1 MALFNKD
8 AKTKSLQDRLA
19 ERIQNSVQS
28 SQAPYAPVTDKKDA
42 AVANVTNTLKK
53 TSTDPAAFT
62 AALQGKVNPAKKG
75 IDTKSV
81 DSQTTQQAVTQEA
94 GAQPTNR
101 ADNSYLDS
109 YYSKR
114 DETAGRT
121 GTTVTPGSVK
131 IDQSVFNDKSAD
143 STVKNTLLS
152 YYSKRQFENTPI
164 EAAPMSTVKP
174 TRVDNTIIGTAKT
187 YGGALGGGLTAINKF
202 AADRLNDTSDNVKGV
217 GITDYAVD
225 YYKDKDDEWLRKNL
239 NPATYKAV
247 TNAMRTN
254 ADMRKQALDQR
265 NATDALQ
272 LAGQENLRQAKEGTN
287 KIGETA
293 VNVSSNV
300 MEMSADRA
308 ITAALTAVGV
318 PAKISQYTPLYL
330 RSLGASN
337 LEARQDGATENQ
349 AFVYGNLAA
358 SLEVATETML
368 SPTNFAEAA
377 YGKGWL
383 GSGIGKSALS
393 TFSRKV
399 AKSPIGQSLIYA
411 VGNLGLAG
419 IEESGEEAVSGV
431 LTPLIKRITYDKDA
445 KLDPKEVGES
455 MLTAFIATVL
465 TGGAGVANTS
475 KAASVY
481 NNPTTVNSLIEIAKT
496 TQDEKTKAAKL
507 ATNLEKVVQ
516 DGGKPNNLEVVDL
529 IHYLNESGSEAQTNK
544 LYELADVDKSDSN
557 AKAQLNGAV
566 SLAMMNVNT
575 AMTDA
580 SNMSESSM
588 SSIDNEVNILANA
601 LVSEDVSDVL
611 KPSIAYTL
619 QSFNTTRTTANES
632 GPVGIRRGDTVSYHV
647 SQGVN
652 ETAPAGIEG
661 YDVVRK
667 HDNGTVDYIWTDD
680 FNGNAFPEITRQVTV
695 DARGKQTDTTPK
707 TATIINDKSTL
718 VPQNYTG
725 FNVEEQ
731 RANENYWK
739 EGRKRTGLS
748 YNTTQMNNKAYFNN
762 YWQMLQNAEANIANA
777 QGQEVNVNEG
787 VEAGAESSNP
797 DQGRVDVVPT
807 VEPSGRVREETR
819 ADVGI
824 NFINGIKQR
833 FGANGETA
841 ERLNRVEKI
850 YNSLAKNN
858 VKPVDAGQFAGEIGG
873 VAGTYVVPV
882 KGTSARSLSSLTK
895 KLKAAGFEKIKY
907 FAGDLIVADGNGN
920 IFPVN
925 GAFDGSTVYVCVD
938 NLYLTAEQIAD
949 HETFHKIIKDMGE
962 GFFNSVEAQMRQRD
976 SAAVD
981 TLLARYREKYDSPAM
996 TDRDLM
1002 EEIVCDAY
1010 GGMNIFQEGSGAEQF
1025 SDIVRAQG
1033 EVAIKGEE
1041 TETPQGVE
1049 NTEVAEIPETEQ
1061 GEQTAPEI
1069 TTEDVNAE
1077 APTAETTE
1085 ESVNTEPIR
1094 IKRSRDAEW
1103 EDVSREDAIAY
1114 GRELYG
1120 NLGNVKDPSRRLQ
1133 MVNNSIQ
1140 GYALTA
1146 EDVGGIESVDRDAKG
1161 AKVDAQTNAAIE
1173 KAAASDAN
1181 QEIWDEPN
1189 AKLIFSGK
1197 AKSPDAYKFEVVE
1210 EKPNGTVTHT
1220 FFDTEDKATAHAE
1233 GRNQKNKTGA
1243 AIVVNLDESGALDR
1257 AVDESSKANME
1268 AFEEDERRAQKY
1280 SMYQNKNGSKGGIP
1294 NASKTLVE
1302 TSKTSADITS
1312 TEGVSQA
1319 KNDVKFSRSFD
1330 SNGRNLTEDQAEYF
1344 KGSKI
1349 RDAEGNLFA
1358 LYHGTP
1364 NNFTVFDVSRSGENY
1379 DGWSQLGKGI
1389 YLAPDEK
1396 TAQHYADNA
1405 GRGRLT
1411 KVMPL
1416 YANLVNPFNVMNHVD
1431 FSIDDMAGKY
1441 GLNDYNVQF
1450 ISKYGYRFIDFLSEH
1465 DEPIMDYLKSKGFDG
1480 IWDSYNGKNPSQVVA
1495 FEPNQV
1501 KNIDNTNPTENADI
1515 RFSRSFDAAGRILS
1529 EEQETYF
1536 KDSRVRDDNG
1546 NLMPVYHGTDADFN
1560 IFDTSVSGGKNG
1572 TAEGFG
1578 IYLTND
1584 EEVSKHYG
1592 GRVIEGYANITRPAT
1607 SWQKTIKQ
1615 PELAKLIQKTCEM
1628 EADKMAA
1635 NDGYD
1640 DRAQALRD
1648 TWISNYVYTPEYST
1662 INGAYNAVARE
1673 ILKANDNDM
1682 DIIQEVIVGQGI
1694 RDYESAMQFYNEA
1707 LTPTTGIDGFW
1718 TKWSDA
1724 EGNETADV
1732 MLAFSSN
1739 QVKNLDNLTPTTNPD
1754 IRFSRAM
1761 DSNLRTLSDEQAE
1774 FFKDSKVRD
1783 RFGNLLA
1790 LRHGTASDFTV
1801 FDPSRSGNNYN
1812 GFSEFGPGI
1821 YLTPDVGMAKFYADK
1836 ATKISNGES
1845 KIMDLYANITN
1856 PFDVIKPIEFSI
1868 DDIAEKYNLHDY
1880 DVAEMTRWGDKLLK
1894 FLIDKGED
1902 TRAYLSG
1909 KGYDGIIV
1917 SWYENTPSQVIAF
1930 NPNQVK
1936 NIDNLTPTTNEDIRF
1951 SRKLA
1956 EDGTQLEIADFLM
1969 QTQNMDEDVANK
1981 NATQISSLGN
1991 IVVKDSTFGEKTI
2004 GKTLAVGFKEDLI
2017 KDGRTSLIGKTVESA
2032 DDLATIAQVFR
2043 NPRFETFRM
2052 FFVNDNGEV
2061 VYQTGVASGLVSQ
2074 TSVLGA
2080 NPYSFLTKL
2089 ARDAKRA
2096 GAVAYYGLHNH
2107 PSGNP
2112 EPSSEDYRAGSMLST
2127 FFNER
2132 NITRKGDV
2140 IINSN
2145 KYAVYDSVNWTVDIK
2160 PLNENIKDELL
2171 TPVGDTGL
2179 IRTISGPDDLANLG
2193 KAIQLSPG
2201 FSGVIYLNAKMKT
2214 TAVQEIS
2221 NKFLSD
2227 EVKLSEF
2234 IEENLTKYGALNAA
2248 FVTDDRATF
2257 EAIRKIWKSGLG
2269 VDVILLE
2276 NGQLAISANTV
2287 DKQNSGMLQKHS
2299 ELEVDEKSVFDNS
2312 VLRFSRNF
2320 ASTEEMNRAYSD
2332 AVKSNPEEAQK
2343 MLDAFAEEKGYTPYA
2358 LYHGTD
2364 KYGFTE
2370 FDLGAMDDGQSIF
2383 MTDELDVA
2391 KSYSNSEFVGTPKP
2405 VDFED
2410 INSLL
2415 NAYLERNTEDTGRV
2429 LMPDDIEA
2437 EYEQEINRAHKTIEK
2452 NRKEFERDA
2461 AKNGWADDYPETM
2474 ASLRA
2479 SYEKGLAANT
2489 AEELDAA
2496 RDEFMNAFG
2505 DFMPEYYDIS
2515 DSLHYLGRMDEAK
2528 ESNTPMVYIDYGGH
2542 GYGEFMSLEDL
2553 ALMLDMDNGL
2563 IGSGNLKLYAKTD
2576 NPLIVDANLSNW
2588 NMIEFDPLGV
2598 NSKMNDLQTIAWKKH
2613 GLVIPSM
2620 QVESLYQNGE
2630 VSDEIQEAMQDES
2643 IRKLVDEISDISSKY
2658 LKSRI
2663 NPFDSNTRTR
2673 DVSLYAKQNGYDS
2686 VIFKNIYDIGQYGML
2701 STHKAST
2708 VYILFNP
2715 SQAKSADLT
2724 VYGDDGKPVPLSK
2737 RFDANQT
2744 DIRFSRNFETPTTI
2758 TARAENEYTKNMVSN
2773 FNSSTESR
2781 NRIAS
2786 LNPAEVAH
2794 TISTHYNSSI
2804 NNVELKSA
2812 VDQLKQYAN
2821 EKISTGQ
2828 DVNYADAR
2836 IIASTIARQVVAQN
2850 KALTDTDGYKTYAK
2864 MLKIVDEMPVK
2875 IPGNISR
2882 YIENYQGWKTA
2893 NIDNIRIEQNGV
2905 PVKAVYDRLNKTFGD
2920 ELFPTN
2926 LKQYEMA
2933 ERIAEVVGNYR
2944 NIYENPYNDNLDLAT
2959 QFATNDIL
2967 NMVFKSPNTIDIGDV
2982 DLTKVYD
2989 TINDRRAKMLE
3000 KIGQAY
3006 SKGED
3011 IDVTTT
3017 EEFRKAQTIET
3028 ETDDGVDYR
3037 HANLNPEEWK
3047 TTKTKGN
3054 KAKRVLSPTD
3064 IIAKMEHD
3072 FGHNITEGQI
3082 RKKDVLGTF
3091 NRNNKGIRIKFSND
3105 LPTACH
3111 ELGHALDLKYNIQS
3125 KLTESMKNE
3134 LLTRHRK
3141 GVQALIASYPE
3152 SKRLGE
3158 AIAEYNREFLQ
3169 NRDNV
3174 LNRFPE
3180 FSNFYLNAMSEDD
3193 RANMFALADNI
3204 NAYYVASAK
3213 TAQQSVRLRSE
3224 GQPDYRTFGEKLKDK
3239 CKHLY
3244 QMFVDSNA
3252 AINDFSKATGSN
3264 AYILAT
3270 NAAYADARA
3279 GQIIVGAL
3287 FDKDGT
3293 MVSEGLT
3300 AALNEINLNDDVEY
3314 KAFGEYLIVKH
3325 GPEFMETTGGDVFS
3339 HPTENTAEWMNKRAA
3354 ELEEKYPAFKESAEK
3369 LYNFQN
3375 QFLYTWGVETGLISE
3390 EVYNEWT
3397 ERWKY
3402 YVPFNR
3408 VIVRDSR
3415 NGFVVGDQSRRGFAN
3430 QTSGIH
3436 KAKGSTRDI
3445 YHPVDNIMMN
3455 IIRMV
3460 KAGMS
3465 NQVMVEIADAAVKN
3479 NVDANIMEKIPAP
3492 MVGKNFYTE
3501 ALKKKLAT
3509 QFEDANAMGQIAD
3522 ESLDAIEDIIDGIDA
3537 VITQYSV
3544 GKAVGDKVTL
3554 LRDGKEEFWK
3564 INDPFLL
3571 ESLTKMQPNR
3581 AGGLLEA
3588 YAVMSRFMTSNITG
3602 NNIIWSLSRN
3612 APKDLGTLYT
3622 YSPTKSPIKI
3632 FGGIAK
3638 AYSNNIKNAV
3648 GVEVDPYYMEYLA
3661 MGGGKT
3667 SAYTAD
3673 INTADRARKQMRIKA
3688 TQQKRHVPQL
3698 SSLIKSPIEMIELVS
3713 DTVELGPRYATYRA
3727 LRNQGVEPQKA
3738 FYEACDVTVNFRRS
3752 GWMSRQINMVT
3763 PFFNANIQGIDK
3775 FVRFFTAANVPTNE
3789 KAKVLA
3795 GRAAFFV
3802 AQSSLMAAI
3811 TIALN
3816 YRDKDKEKE
3825 YEQLSTF
3832 TKNNYWCIPADIAN
3846 RFGLILKNGEFL
3858 ALPKARELGILSSF
3872 IERCWEDRMRTDDH
3886 AWDEFAQYTS
3896 DNLLPAYLAELAD
3909 GAIDKDKSVFEAM
3922 EEWPTNLGVFGV
3934 LAYAHA
3940 NKDFLGRNIVSESLL
3955 NYEKKDQFTGKTSIP
3970 AYYIGQAFNLSPQ
3983 KIDFVGQQ
3991 VFSNVWKP
3999 MQALFPKDDFYK
4011 DKTLGVRNAWIK
4023 DSQHSNDLVNWMYD
4037 QADASEKK
4045 KNSDKENAEKVYRY
4059 SMDNKMKTFYGN
4071 YNSLTKEID
4080 ETADSRLYRQ
4090 KVLDMISDYQESVE
4104 NGVPQSQRAV
4114 YEVFKK
4120 YNDTSLLPTVMGTT
4134 IKDGSGAEY
4143 ELNYKQYF
4151 NYQGSYNN
4159 NYYNLANDVFS
4170 VLTSPDDRALALK
4183 KIKGSSGKGFA
4194 QLMAMDEALIKMGK
4208 NPTGELDKYQDV
4220 DLRNVVIWQVYSTK
4234 ADEAGVSVDDDG
4246 NVKNNGN
4253 IDQKEGRYALDQMDW
4268 LTPHEKAVL
4277 WNSKWDTVKNNPW
4290 KEYL

>member
-152 YYSKRQFENTPI
+152 YYSKRQFENGDVASRRATPTQTQSKPLGQTI
-164 EAAPMSTVKP
+164 DDAAAALGSKVK
-174 TRVDNTIIGTAKT
+174 TFANDYILNNNYQSKSGNTNPSLSEYAYNRMKTDPQGYRQEVGDGVYKAVQRELSGDKSDSRAYNVLSGTAKH
-187 YGGALGGGLTAINKF
+187 ALGETKNIFASVENTAYNSANDNATPVGMTEYGWNQLQNNNNYLRNELGDDVYNAVMRV
-202 AADRLNDTSDNVKGV
+202 AAEQNVKTRRD
-217 GITDYAVD
+217 IANAN
-225 YYKDKDDEWLRKNL
+225 R
-239 NPATYKAV
+239 ATAD
-247 TNAMRTN
+247 AMIESGS
-254 ADMRKQALDQR
+254 AQIEK
-265 NATDALQ
+265 
-272 LAGQENLRQAKEGTN
+272 AKEGLGTLGQLG
-287 KIGETA
+287 IDAASSGLEVLGDALVASVTGGASLVPMFLRAAGGGEYQARQAGATDEQALAFGSATGMLEAATEKMFEFGGLIRTA
-293 VNVSSNV
+293 YGPAWAGSVDTWGKNLVEQASRKLAKSEFGHQLAYKLGMRALGAAGEAAEEVVSGLVSPFI
-300 MEMSADRA
+300 EKA
-308 ITAALTAVGV
+308 IYN
-318 PAKISQYTPLYL
+318 PDAKI
-330 RSLGASN
+330 
-337 LEARQDGATENQ
+337 
-349 AFVYGNLAA
+349 
-358 SLEVATETML
+358 
-368 SPTNFAEAA
+368 
-377 YGKGWL
+377 
-383 GSGIGKSALS
+383 
-393 TFSRKV
+393 
-399 AKSPIGQSLIYA
+399 
-411 VGNLGLAG
+411 
-419 IEESGEEAVSGV
+419 
-431 LTPLIKRITYDKDA
+431 
-445 KLDPKEVGES
+445 DPKEVAHS
-455 MLTAFIATVL
+455 ALV
-465 TGGAGVANTS
+465 GGIIGGLMGGGQVMSNRG
-475 KAASVY
+475 Y
-481 NNPTTVNSLIEIAKT
+481 NNPVMVNSLVDIAKANNDPKSSIYKFADT
-496 TQDEKTKAAKL
+496 IGKASAENKSV
-507 ATNLEKVVQ
+507 TNQEVSDLLEMLSESSG
-516 DGGKPNNLEVVDL
+516 DG
-529 IHYLNESGSEAQTNK
+529 ATNK
-544 LYELADVDKSDSN
+544 LYDLAGVKRSEKFADVKLNAAIADAFASVSEAISDPQMTEKSR
-557 AKAQLNGAV
+557 AKLQKDV
-566 SLAMMNVNT
+566 
-575 AMTDA
+575 
-580 SNMSESSM
+580 E
-588 SSIDNEVNILANA
+588 ILSNA
-601 LVSEDVSDVL
+601 LVSDEVSDYI
-611 KPSIAYTL
+611 KPYFADAIKKADA
-619 QSFNTTRTTANES
+619 NTDIRLGGAVENT
-632 GPVGIRRGDTVSYHV
+632 VGIRRGDTVSYHV

-652 ETAPAGIEG
+652 ETAPAVIEG

-748 YNTTQMNNKAYFNN
+748 YNTTQMNNKAYFNR
-762 YWQMLQNAEANIANA
+762 YWDSLMSYENRAQNA
-777 QGQEVNVNEG
+777 QEVNNNVG
-787 VEAGAESSNP
+787 TESSSETPERNNEVSAAEQGVRGGGDSYIDRAITELNFRRNYRRSRGLDESRL
-797 DQGRVDVVPT
+797 DQVESVLSGLRENGAKEVTAKKFAGKIGGSENAT
-807 VEPSGRVREETR
+807 VIPVTGK
-819 ADVGI
+819 A
-824 NFINGIKQR
+824 
-833 FGANGETA
+833 
-841 ERLNRVEKI
+841 
-850 YNSLAKNN
+850 AK
-858 VKPVDAGQFAGEIGG
+858 QFA
-873 VAGTYVVPV
+873 
-882 KGTSARSLSSLTK
+882 SLTK
-895 KLKAAGFEKIKY
+895 ELKKAGFKTIKY
-907 FAGDLIVADGNGN
+907 YAGPLTLEQNGN
-920 IFPVN
+920 QITVN
-925 GAFDGSTVYVCVD
+925 GVFDGDTVFVQVD
-938 NLYLTAEQIAD
+938 DYQFTPEQIAK
-949 HETFHKIIKDMGE
+949 HETLHRMIRSNPNLFKAIEDRVVARYGQEQLNRMVADYTE
-962 GFFNSVEAQMRQRD
+962 GYNDPSMSQRD
-976 SAAVD
+976 I
-981 TLLARYREKYDSPAM
+981 E
-996 TDRDLM
+996 
-1002 EEIVCDAY
+1002 EEIFCDAY
-1010 GGMNIFQEGSGAEQF
+1010 GSMDVLSSDGSSYFGASIFNEAVNEAAEITTESVETAEQ
-1025 SDIVRAQG
+1025 D
-1033 EVAIKGEE
+1033 EVG
-1041 TETPQGVE
+1041 TPQSVE
-1049 NTEVAEIPETEQ
+1049 STEVEAPAEHTEEPQ
-1061 GEQTAPEI
+1061 EI

-1077 APTAETTE
+1077 VPTAETTE

-1103 EDVSREDAIAY
+1103 EDVSKEDAIAY

-1146 EDVGGIESVDRDAKG
+1146 EDVGGIESVDRDVKG

-1268 AFEEDERRAQKY
+1268 AFEEDERRASKY
-1280 SMYQNKNGSKGGIP
+1280 SRTFVRQFDDWLENGVTPKRNRFYIGKTPTALQSIGVDVNDIYWSAKKVSTVMREHPEMTAVIVRQVPNIIENPIIVMQSQTVVNSITMFGEVSDIDGNPVLVAINLTPSNKKNNEQDFYIVASAYGKNSAQGIINNSDILYVEP
-1294 NASKTLVE
+1294 DKKRTNNWLQIQRLQLPSSVTNYGPIHNVTLVDKNVNGNIE
-1302 TSKTSADITS
+1302 IASNDTKTAIERAFEKAKQS
-1312 TEGVSQA
+1312 T
-1319 KNDVKFSRSFD
+1319 NDKTKFSRSFD
-1330 SNGRNLTEDQAEYF
+1330 SAGRNLTEDQAEYF
-1344 KGSKI
+1344 KDSKI

-1431 FSIDDMAGKY
+1431 FSIDDMTGKY

-1529 EEQETYF
+1529 EGQETYF
-1536 KDSRVRDDNG
+1536 KDSQVRDDNG

-1560 IFDTSVSGGKNG
+1560 IFDTSVNGGKNG

-1682 DIIQEVIVGQGI
+1682 DVIQEVIIGQGI
-1694 RDYESAMQFYNEA
+1694 RDYEGAMQFYNEA

-1951 SRKLA
+1951 SR
-1956 EDGTQLEIADFLM
+1956 
-1969 QTQNMDEDVANK
+1969 
-1981 NATQISSLGN
+1981 S
-1991 IVVKDSTFGEKTI
+1991 
-2004 GKTLAVGFKEDLI
+2004 
-2017 KDGRTSLIGKTVESA
+2017 
-2032 DDLATIAQVFR
+2032 
-2043 NPRFETFRM
+2043 
-2052 FFVNDNGEV
+2052 
-2061 VYQTGVASGLVSQ
+2061 
-2074 TSVLGA
+2074 
-2080 NPYSFLTKL
+2080 
-2089 ARDAKRA
+2089 
-2096 GAVAYYGLHNH
+2096 
-2107 PSGNP
+2107 
-2112 EPSSEDYRAGSMLST
+2112 
-2127 FFNER
+2127 
-2132 NITRKGDV
+2132 
-2140 IINSN
+2140 
-2145 KYAVYDSVNWTVDIK
+2145 
-2160 PLNENIKDELL
+2160 
-2171 TPVGDTGL
+2171 
-2179 IRTISGPDDLANLG
+2179 
-2193 KAIQLSPG
+2193 
-2201 FSGVIYLNAKMKT
+2201 
-2214 TAVQEIS
+2214 
-2221 NKFLSD
+2221 
-2227 EVKLSEF
+2227 
-2234 IEENLTKYGALNAA
+2234 
-2248 FVTDDRATF
+2248 
-2257 EAIRKIWKSGLG
+2257 
-2269 VDVILLE
+2269 
-2276 NGQLAISANTV
+2276 
-2287 DKQNSGMLQKHS
+2287 
-2299 ELEVDEKSVFDNS
+2299 
-2312 VLRFSRNF
+2312 F
-2320 ASTEEMNRAYSD
+2320 ASTEEMDRAYNE

-2343 MLDAFAEEKGYTPYA
+2343 MLDAYAEEKGYTPYA

-2364 KYGFTE
+2364 NYGFTE
-2370 FDLGAMDDGQSIF
+2370 FDLGRMDDGRSIF
-2383 MTDELDVA
+2383 MTDEKEVA
-2391 KSYSNSEFVGTPKP
+2391 RSYSNSEYVGTPKP
-2405 VDFED
+2405 LVTDDLRGLVDEYIAQNPRD
-2410 INSLL
+2410 KVTVISPDG
-2415 NAYLERNTEDTGRV
+2415 LEK
-2429 LMPDDIEA
+2429 
-2437 EYEQEINRAHKTIEK
+2437 EYARIIDNAHKEI
-2452 NRKEFERDA
+2452 
-2461 AKNGWADDYPETM
+2461 AKNKKSFENDVERYGWAEDDNDRLE
-2474 ASLRA
+2474 AISA
-2479 SYEKGLAANT
+2479 AYEKGLNAET
-2489 AEELDAA
+2489 REELDEA
-2496 RDEFMNAFG
+2496 RDDFMDVFG
-2505 DFMPEYYDIS
+2505 DFVPEYFDIS
-2515 DSLHYLGRMDEAK
+2515 DHLSQLSDMDVAMEYGEPVA
-2528 ESNTPMVYIDYGGH
+2528 YIKYDGY
-2542 GYGEFMSLEDL
+2542 GYGEYMTADDL
-2553 ALMLDMDNGL
+2553 LQLLGSNDNA
-2563 IGSGNLKLYAKTD
+2563 SGNLKLYAKTD
-2576 NPLIVDANLSNW
+2576 NPLIFDANLDGW
-2588 NMIEFDPLGV
+2588 DTMKFDPLGV
-2598 NSKMNDLQTIAWKKH
+2598 AKKMGEIQTMAWKEL
-2613 GLVIPSM
+2613 GLAIDPKEVNN
-2620 QVESLYQNGE
+2620 LYKTG
-2630 VSDEIQEAMQDES
+2630 
-2643 IRKLVDEISDISSKY
+2643 EISDGIETAMQNDSIKQLVNEVGDASVEY
-2658 LKSRI
+2658 QRYNI
-2663 NPFDSNTRTR
+2663 DPFNHTTRTR
-2673 DVSLYAKQNGYDS
+2673 EVSAYAKGNGYDS
-2686 VIFKNIYDIGQYGML
+2686 VIFKNLYDIGRYGGTRRH
-2701 STHKAST
+2701 STI
-2708 VYILFNP
+2708 YILFNP
-2715 SQAKSADLT
+2715 SQAKSADLVT
-2724 VYGDDGKPVPLSK
+2724 YYGDGTSIPLSQ
-2737 RFDANQT
+2737 RFDTTQT
-2744 DIRFSRNFETPTTI
+2744 DIRFSRNFGDLNTYI
-2758 TARAENEYTKNMVSN
+2758 AKAENEYIRDCVTN
-2773 FNSSTESR
+2773 FNSSKTAKKILSKV
-2781 NRIAS
+2781 
-2786 LNPAEVAH
+2786 NPAAVAQQVK
-2794 TISTHYNSSI
+2794 SRYNST
-2804 NNVELKSA
+2804 VDTTLLQKA
-2812 VDQLKQYAN
+2812 VDELKQYAADRV
-2821 EKISTGQ
+2821 STGN
-2828 DVNYADAR
+2828 DVNYVDAKV
-2836 IIASTIARQVVAQN
+2836 IANAVAREVILKN
-2850 KALTDTDGYKTYAK
+2850 KALTDTDGYKTYEK
-2864 MLKIVDEMPVK
+2864 MVKFVGEMPIK
-2875 IPGNISR
+2875 IPGGVSR
-2882 YIENYQGWKTA
+2882 YIDNYQGWKTA
-2893 NIDNIRIEQNGV
+2893 NIDNIRIETNGM
-2905 PVKAVYDRLNKTFGD
+2905 PVKEAYSRFNRAFGD
-2920 ELFPTN
+2920 ELFPAN

-2944 NIYENPYNDNLDLAT
+2944 NIYENPYNMDIDLAT
-2959 QFATNDIL
+2959 QFAANDIM
-2967 NMVFKSPNTIDIGDV
+2967 NSVFATPDSFAFDNANLDS
-2982 DLTKVYD
+2982 VYD
-2989 TINDRRAKMLE
+2989 TINNRRGKLVEA
-3000 KIGQAY
+3000 IGTAY
-3006 SKGED
+3006 EKGED
-3011 IDVTTT
+3011 IDITTT

-3054 KAKRVLSPTD
+3054 KAKKVLSPTD

-3125 KLTESMKNE
+3125 RLTESMKNE
-3134 LLTRHRK
+3134 LMTRHRK

-3152 SKRLGE
+3152 NKRLGE

-3180 FSNFYLNAMSEDD
+3180 FSNFYLNSMSEDD

-3622 YSPTKSPIKI
+3622 YSTTKSPIKI

-3688 TQQKRHVPQL
+3688 TQQKRHIPQL

-3713 DTVELGPRYATYRA
+3713 DTVELGPRFATYRA

-3802 AQSSLMAAI
+3802 AQSALMAAI

-3846 RFGLILKNGEFL
+3846 RFGLSLKNGEFL

-4023 DSQHSNDLVNWMYD
+4023 DSQYSNDLVNWMYD

-4071 YNSLTKEID
+4071 YYSLTKEMD

-4159 NYYNLANDVFS
+4159 NYYSTIFFFS
-4170 VLTSPDDRALALK
+4170 IFKRSPTSHNF
-4183 KIKGSSGKGFA
+4183 INF
-4194 QLMAMDEALIKMGK
+4194 
-4208 NPTGELDKYQDV
+4208 
-4220 DLRNVVIWQVYSTK
+4220 
-4234 ADEAGVSVDDDG
+4234 
-4246 NVKNNGN
+4246 GN
-4253 IDQKEGRYALDQMDW
+4253 IFIMSIRK
-4268 LTPHEKAVL
+4268 KAFPIIFSTCPPIYL
-4277 WNSKWDTVKNNPW
+4277 WNYSCNT
-4290 KEYL
+4290 YS

>member
-588 SSIDNEVNILANA
+588 SFIDNEVNILANA

-762 YWQMLQNAEANIANA
+762 YWQMLQNAEANISNA

-787 VEAGAESSNP
+787 AEVRAESSNP

-807 VEPSGRVREETR
+807 VEPGGRVREETR
-819 ADVGI
+819 ADIGI

-981 TLLARYREKYDSPAM
+981 TLLARYREKYDNPAM
-996 TDRDLM
+996 TDRALM

-1010 GGMNIFQEGSGAEQF
+1010 GGMNIFQEGPGAEQF

-1033 EVAIKGEE
+1033 EAAIKGEE
-1041 TETPQGVE
+1041 AETPKGVE

-1294 NASKTLVE
+1294 NASKTIVE

-1592 GRVIEGYANITRPAT
+1592 GRIIEGYANITRPAT

-1694 RDYESAMQFYNEA
+1694 RDYESAMQFYSEA

-1801 FDPSRSGNNYN
+1801 FDPSKSGNNYN

-1951 SRKLA
+1951 SR
-1956 EDGTQLEIADFLM
+1956 
-1969 QTQNMDEDVANK
+1969 
-1981 NATQISSLGN
+1981 S
-1991 IVVKDSTFGEKTI
+1991 
-2004 GKTLAVGFKEDLI
+2004 
-2017 KDGRTSLIGKTVESA
+2017 
-2032 DDLATIAQVFR
+2032 
-2043 NPRFETFRM
+2043 
-2052 FFVNDNGEV
+2052 
-2061 VYQTGVASGLVSQ
+2061 
-2074 TSVLGA
+2074 
-2080 NPYSFLTKL
+2080 
-2089 ARDAKRA
+2089 
-2096 GAVAYYGLHNH
+2096 
-2107 PSGNP
+2107 
-2112 EPSSEDYRAGSMLST
+2112 
-2127 FFNER
+2127 
-2132 NITRKGDV
+2132 
-2140 IINSN
+2140 
-2145 KYAVYDSVNWTVDIK
+2145 
-2160 PLNENIKDELL
+2160 
-2171 TPVGDTGL
+2171 
-2179 IRTISGPDDLANLG
+2179 
-2193 KAIQLSPG
+2193 
-2201 FSGVIYLNAKMKT
+2201 
-2214 TAVQEIS
+2214 
-2221 NKFLSD
+2221 
-2227 EVKLSEF
+2227 
-2234 IEENLTKYGALNAA
+2234 
-2248 FVTDDRATF
+2248 
-2257 EAIRKIWKSGLG
+2257 
-2269 VDVILLE
+2269 
-2276 NGQLAISANTV
+2276 
-2287 DKQNSGMLQKHS
+2287 
-2299 ELEVDEKSVFDNS
+2299 
-2312 VLRFSRNF
+2312 F
-2320 ASTEEMNRAYSD
+2320 ASTEEMDRAYNE

-2343 MLDAFAEEKGYTPYA
+2343 MLDAYAEEKGYTPYA

-2364 KYGFTE
+2364 NYGFTE
-2370 FDLGAMDDGQSIF
+2370 FDLGRMDDGRSIF
-2383 MTDELDVA
+2383 MTDEKEVA
-2391 KSYSNSEFVGTPKP
+2391 RSYSNSEYVGTPKP
-2405 VDFED
+2405 LVTDDLRGLVDEYIAQNPRD
-2410 INSLL
+2410 KVTVISPDG
-2415 NAYLERNTEDTGRV
+2415 LEK
-2429 LMPDDIEA
+2429 
-2437 EYEQEINRAHKTIEK
+2437 EYARIIDNAHKEI
-2452 NRKEFERDA
+2452 
-2461 AKNGWADDYPETM
+2461 AKNKKSFENDVERYGWAEDDNDRLE
-2474 ASLRA
+2474 AISA
-2479 SYEKGLAANT
+2479 AYEKGLNAET
-2489 AEELDAA
+2489 REELDEA
-2496 RDEFMNAFG
+2496 RDDFMDVFG
-2505 DFMPEYYDIS
+2505 DFVPEYFDIS
-2515 DSLHYLGRMDEAK
+2515 DHLSQLSDMDVAMEYGEPVA
-2528 ESNTPMVYIDYGGH
+2528 YIKYDGY
-2542 GYGEFMSLEDL
+2542 GYGEYMTADDL
-2553 ALMLDMDNGL
+2553 LQLLGSNDNA
-2563 IGSGNLKLYAKTD
+2563 SGNLKLYAKTD
-2576 NPLIVDANLSNW
+2576 NPLIFDANLDGW
-2588 NMIEFDPLGV
+2588 DTMKFDPLGV
-2598 NSKMNDLQTIAWKKH
+2598 AKKMGEIQTMAWKEL
-2613 GLVIPSM
+2613 GLAIDPKEVNN
-2620 QVESLYQNGE
+2620 LYKTG
-2630 VSDEIQEAMQDES
+2630 
-2643 IRKLVDEISDISSKY
+2643 EISDGIETAMQNDSIKQLVNEVGDASVEY
-2658 LKSRI
+2658 QRYNI
-2663 NPFDSNTRTR
+2663 DPFNHTTRTR
-2673 DVSLYAKQNGYDS
+2673 EVSAYAKGNGYDS
-2686 VIFKNIYDIGQYGML
+2686 VIFKNLYDIGRYGGTRRH
-2701 STHKAST
+2701 STI
-2708 VYILFNP
+2708 YILFNP
-2715 SQAKSADLT
+2715 SQAKSADLVT
-2724 VYGDDGKPVPLSK
+2724 YYGDGTSIPLSQ

-2786 LNPAEVAH
+2786 LNPTEVAQ

-2804 NNVELKSA
+2804 DKGQLKSA

-2821 EKISTGQ
+2821 AKISTGQ

-2905 PVKAVYDRLNKTFGD
+2905 PVKAVYDRLNKAFGD

-3054 KAKRVLSPTD
+3054 KATKVLSPTD

-3105 LPTACH
+3105 IPTACH

-3638 AYSNNIKNAV
+3638 AYSNNIKNSV

-3688 TQQKRHVPQL
+3688 TQQKRHIPQL

-3713 DTVELGPRYATYRA
+3713 DTVELGPRFATYRA

-3802 AQSSLMAAI
+3802 AQSALMAAI

-3846 RFGLILKNGEFL
+3846 RFGLSLKNGEFL

-3999 MQALFPKDDFYK
+3999 MQAWFPKDDFYK

-4023 DSQHSNDLVNWMYD
+4023 DSQYSNDLVNWMYD

-4071 YNSLTKEID
+4071 YYSLTKEMD

-4246 NVKNNGN
+4246 NVKNNGS

>member
-101 ADNSYLDS
+101 ADNSFLDS

-762 YWQMLQNAEANIANA
+762 YWQMLQNAEANISNA

-787 VEAGAESSNP
+787 AEVRAESSNP

-807 VEPSGRVREETR
+807 VEPGGRVREETR
-819 ADVGI
+819 ADIGI

-976 SAAVD
+976 SATVD

-1025 SDIVRAQG
+1025 SDIVRTQG

-1146 EDVGGIESVDRDAKG
+1146 EDVGGIESVDRDVKG
-1161 AKVDAQTNAAIE
+1161 AKVDAQTNAVIE

-1268 AFEEDERRAQKY
+1268 AFEEDERRASKY
-1280 SMYQNKNGSKGGIP
+1280 SRTFVRQFDDWLENGVTPKRNRFYIGKTPTALQSIGVDVNDIYWSAKKVSTVMREHPEMTAVIVRQVPNIIENPIIVMQSQTVVNSITMFGEVSDIDGNPVLVAINLTPSNKKNNEQDFYIVASAYGKNSAQGIINNSDILYVEP
-1294 NASKTLVE
+1294 DKKRTNNWLQIQRLQLPSSVTNYGPIHNVTLVDKNVNGNIE
-1302 TSKTSADITS
+1302 IASNDTKTAMERAFEKAKQS
-1312 TEGVSQA
+1312 T
-1319 KNDVKFSRSFD
+1319 NDKTKFSRSFD
-1330 SNGRNLTEDQAEYF
+1330 SAGRNLTEDQAEYF
-1344 KGSKI
+1344 KDSKI

-1529 EEQETYF
+1529 EGQETYF
-1536 KDSRVRDDNG
+1536 KDSQVRDDNG

-1560 IFDTSVSGGKNG
+1560 IFDTSVNGGKNG

-1682 DIIQEVIVGQGI
+1682 DVIQEVIIGQGI
-1694 RDYESAMQFYNEA
+1694 RDYEGAMQFYNEA

-1951 SRKLA
+1951 SR
-1956 EDGTQLEIADFLM
+1956 
-1969 QTQNMDEDVANK
+1969 
-1981 NATQISSLGN
+1981 S
-1991 IVVKDSTFGEKTI
+1991 
-2004 GKTLAVGFKEDLI
+2004 
-2017 KDGRTSLIGKTVESA
+2017 
-2032 DDLATIAQVFR
+2032 
-2043 NPRFETFRM
+2043 
-2052 FFVNDNGEV
+2052 
-2061 VYQTGVASGLVSQ
+2061 
-2074 TSVLGA
+2074 
-2080 NPYSFLTKL
+2080 
-2089 ARDAKRA
+2089 
-2096 GAVAYYGLHNH
+2096 
-2107 PSGNP
+2107 
-2112 EPSSEDYRAGSMLST
+2112 
-2127 FFNER
+2127 
-2132 NITRKGDV
+2132 
-2140 IINSN
+2140 
-2145 KYAVYDSVNWTVDIK
+2145 
-2160 PLNENIKDELL
+2160 
-2171 TPVGDTGL
+2171 
-2179 IRTISGPDDLANLG
+2179 
-2193 KAIQLSPG
+2193 
-2201 FSGVIYLNAKMKT
+2201 
-2214 TAVQEIS
+2214 
-2221 NKFLSD
+2221 
-2227 EVKLSEF
+2227 
-2234 IEENLTKYGALNAA
+2234 
-2248 FVTDDRATF
+2248 
-2257 EAIRKIWKSGLG
+2257 
-2269 VDVILLE
+2269 
-2276 NGQLAISANTV
+2276 
-2287 DKQNSGMLQKHS
+2287 
-2299 ELEVDEKSVFDNS
+2299 
-2312 VLRFSRNF
+2312 F
-2320 ASTEEMNRAYSD
+2320 ASTEEMDRAYNE

-2343 MLDAFAEEKGYTPYA
+2343 MLDAYAEEKGYTPYA

-2364 KYGFTE
+2364 NYGFTE
-2370 FDLGAMDDGQSIF
+2370 FDLGRMDDGRSIF
-2383 MTDELDVA
+2383 MTDEKEVA
-2391 KSYSNSEFVGTPKP
+2391 RSYSNSEYVGTPKP
-2405 VDFED
+2405 LVTDDLRGLVDEYIAQNPRD
-2410 INSLL
+2410 KVTVISPDG
-2415 NAYLERNTEDTGRV
+2415 LEK
-2429 LMPDDIEA
+2429 
-2437 EYEQEINRAHKTIEK
+2437 EYARIIDNAHKEI
-2452 NRKEFERDA
+2452 
-2461 AKNGWADDYPETM
+2461 AKNKKSFENDVERYGWAEDDNDRLE
-2474 ASLRA
+2474 AISA
-2479 SYEKGLAANT
+2479 AYEKGLNAET
-2489 AEELDAA
+2489 REELDEA
-2496 RDEFMNAFG
+2496 RDDFMDVFG
-2505 DFMPEYYDIS
+2505 DFVPEYFDIS
-2515 DSLHYLGRMDEAK
+2515 NHLSQLSDVDVAMEYGEPVA
-2528 ESNTPMVYIDYGGH
+2528 YIKYDGY
-2542 GYGEFMSLEDL
+2542 GYGEYMTADDL
-2553 ALMLDMDNGL
+2553 LQLLGSNDNT
-2563 IGSGNLKLYAKTD
+2563 SGNLKLYAKTD
-2576 NPLIVDANLSNW
+2576 NPLIFDANLDGW
-2588 NMIEFDPLGV
+2588 DTMKFDPLGV
-2598 NSKMNDLQTIAWKKH
+2598 AKKMGEIQTMAWKEL
-2613 GLVIPSM
+2613 GLAIDPKEVNN
-2620 QVESLYQNGE
+2620 LYKTG
-2630 VSDEIQEAMQDES
+2630 
-2643 IRKLVDEISDISSKY
+2643 EISDGIEAAMQNDSIKQLVNEVGDASVEYQKY
-2658 LKSRI
+2658 NI
-2663 NPFDSNTRTR
+2663 DPFNHTTRTR
-2673 DVSLYAKQNGYDS
+2673 EISAYAKGNGYDS
-2686 VIFKNIYDIGQYGML
+2686 VIFKNLYDIGRYGGTHRY
-2701 STHKAST
+2701 STI
-2708 VYILFNP
+2708 YILFNP
-2715 SQAKSADLT
+2715 SQAKSADLVT
-2724 VYGDDGKPVPLSK
+2724 YYGDGTSIPLSQ

-2786 LNPAEVAH
+2786 LNPTEVAQ

-2804 NNVELKSA
+2804 DKGQLKSA

-2821 EKISTGQ
+2821 AKISTGQ

-2905 PVKAVYDRLNKTFGD
+2905 PVKAVYDRLNKAFGD

-3011 IDVTTT
+3011 IDITTT

-3054 KAKRVLSPTD
+3054 KATKVLSPTD

-3141 GVQALIASYPE
+3141 KVQAFIASYPE

-3180 FSNFYLNAMSEDD
+3180 FSKFYLNSMSEDD

-3213 TAQQSVRLRSE
+3213 TAQPSVRLRSE

-3339 HPTENTAEWMNKRAA
+3339 HPIENTAEWMNKRAA

-3602 NNIIWSLSRN
+3602 NNIIWALSRN

-3688 TQQKRHVPQL
+3688 TQQKRHIPQL

-3713 DTVELGPRYATYRA
+3713 DTVELGPRFATYRA
-3727 LRNQGVEPQKA
+3727 LRNQGVEPQRA

-3763 PFFNANIQGIDK
+3763 PFFNANVQGIDK

-3802 AQSSLMAAI
+3802 AQSALMAAI

-3846 RFGLILKNGEFL
+3846 RFGLSLKNGEFL

-4023 DSQHSNDLVNWMYD
+4023 DSQYSNDLVNWMYD

-4071 YNSLTKEID
+4071 YYSLTKEMD

-4246 NVKNNGN
+4246 NVKNNGS